1 MDYVIHSEIV
11 GDILIDAY
19 SDLLYASFVYK
30 GKRYTQG
37 YSLDASE
44 GEIRT
49 DAEEAA
55 KREGW

>member
-1 MDYVIHSEIV
+1 MDYAIHSEIV

-37 YSLDASE
+37 YRIGATD
-44 GEIRT
+44 GEIKN
-49 DAEEAA
+49 DAEKAVNVA
-55 KREGW
+55 

>member
-37 YSLDASE
+37 YALNATED
-44 GEIRT
+44 EIKK
-49 DAEEAA
+49 DAEEAV
-55 KREGW
+55 KRF